1 MRITFYGAAQ
11 EVTGSMYLVE
21 VNGRRVLLEC
31 GMYQGHRAD
40 AYERNLHFPFN
51 PAEVDALVLSHAH
64 IDHSGNIPNLVK
76 QGFKGHIWCTGAT
89 SNLCSYMLLDS
100 ARIQENDVAY
110 VNKQAARRGDPAVE
124 PLYNTDD
131 ATLALGHFASLGLH
145 RTVTVTDGVDLTFY
159 NAGHILGSAFV
170 VLDIQENSRA
180 KPWRLVFSGDVGR
193 EEAPILKSPEKLD
206 SADIVI
212 VESTYGDRLHGS
224 YEDAQGKLGETVR
237 DTIHRRGKVV
247 IPAFAIGRTQE
258 IVYALNEL
266 EADGDI
272 PALPVFVDSPLAVNA
287 TEVFRM
293 HPEEWDEEV
302 QAFLLEEKRQNPF
315 DSKQIEYVRDARRSK
330 QLNYMTQPA
339 VIISASGM
347 AENGRIL
354 HHLKHNI
361 EDSDNTILFVGFQAQ
376 NTLGRRLVDGERL
389 IRIFGEEHHVRARIA
404 TIDGYSAHADQAEL
418 LRWMQPFDRSR
429 LEQVFVVHGEQAS
442 SFTFAEKLRG
452 PGGIRQLAV
461 PEHGQSFEF

>member
-11 EVTGSMYLVE
+11 EVTGSMYLIE
-21 VNGRRVLLEC
+21 VNGQRVLLEC
-31 GMYQGHRAD
+31 GMFQGHRAD
-40 AYERNLHFPFN
+40 TYERNLHFPFN
-51 PAEVDALVLSHAH
+51 PAEVDALILSHAH

-100 ARIQENDVAY
+100 AHIQEGDVAY
-110 VNKQAARRGDPAVE
+110 VNKQAARRGEPAVE
-124 PLYNTDD
+124 PLYTTED
-131 ATLALGHFASLGLH
+131 ATAALKQFVSLGLH
-145 RTVTVTDGVDLTFY
+145 RKVTVADGVELTFY

-170 VLDIQENSRA
+170 VLDIRESRRN
-180 KPWRLVFSGDVGR
+180 KRWRLVFSGDVGR

-212 VESTYGDRLHGS
+212 VESTYGDRLHGP
-224 YEDAQGKLGETVR
+224 YEEARRELRDAVR
-237 DTIHRRGKVV
+237 DTVRRRGKVV
-247 IPAFAIGRTQE
+247 IPAFAVGRTQE

-266 EADGDI
+266 EAEGDI
-272 PALPVFVDSPLAVNA
+272 PEVPVFVDSPLAVNA

-302 QAFLLEEKRQNPF
+302 RAFLAEGTRQNPF
-315 DSKQIEYVRDARRSK
+315 DSRQIEYVRDARRSK
-330 QLNYMTQPA
+330 QLNYLTQPA

-361 EDSDNTILFVGFQAQ
+361 EDPGSTILIVGFQAQ
-376 NTLGRRLVDGERL
+376 NTLGRRLRDGEHVV
-389 IRIFGEEHHVRARIA
+389 RIFGEEHRVRARVA
-404 TIDGYSAHADQAEL
+404 GIDGFSAHADQAEL
-418 LRWMQPFDRSR
+418 LGWMRPFDRNKLDR
-429 LEQVFVVHGEQAS
+429 VFVVHGEQAS

-452 PGGIRQLAV
+452 EGVRDLVV